1 MAQHYSFLS
10 HDTPLTR
17 FLFTLTAKP
26 LNIAKL
32 KHGHILH
39 HSVSSQGSLLC
50 DIHVVD
56 HFNQRTCKHPVSHE
70 NHVC

>member
-32 KHGHILH
+32 KYGHILH
-39 HSVSSQGSLLC
+39 HRHSVSSQGSHL
-50 DIHVVD
+50 D
-56 HFNQRTCKHPVSHE
+56 RSHGDFFGPSGSTFPA
-70 NHVC
+70 